1 MSGHSKWANI
11 KHKKERVDAKRGKIF
26 TRLIREITV
35 AARIGGTEAS
45 TNARLRLAVDKAF
58 GANMPK
64 DTIYRAIDRGAGH
77 LEEVDY
83 VALRY
88 EGYGAGGAAVMVDCL
103 TDNKTRT
110 AANVRHAFG
119 KFGGNM
125 GTNGCVAFQFVQ
137 QGYLLFS
144 PQTDETELME
154 AALNA
159 GAEDMVKHED
169 NSFEVTTSPE
179 KFIVIRAALQEKGF
193 SAADGEVTLCP
204 INKTILNT
212 QDSLQIQRLIDALE
226 DLDDTQEVYTTAIFV
241 E

>member
-11 KHKKERVDAKRGKIF
+11 KHKKERTDAKRGKIF
-26 TRLIREITV
+26 TRIIREVSV
-35 AARIGGTEAS
+35 AARIGGAEIS
-45 TNARLRLAVDKAF
+45 SNARLRLAVDKAF
-58 GANMPK
+58 SANMPK

-77 LEEVDY
+77 LEAVDY

-110 AANVRHAFG
+110 AANVRHAFS

-125 GTNGCVAFQFVQ
+125 GTSGCVAFQFVE

-144 PQTDETELME
+144 PQTDENALME

-159 GAEDMVKHED
+159 GAEDMIKQED
-169 NSFEVTTSPE
+169 NSFEVITSPE
-179 KFIVIRAALQEKGF
+179 NFIVIRTALNKKGLN
-193 SAADGEVTLCP
+193 AADGEVTLYP
-204 INKTILNT
+204 INKIILNT
-212 QDSLQIQRLIDALE
+212 QDSLQTQQLIDALE
-226 DLDDTQEVYTTAIFV
+226 DLDDTQAVYTTAVFN